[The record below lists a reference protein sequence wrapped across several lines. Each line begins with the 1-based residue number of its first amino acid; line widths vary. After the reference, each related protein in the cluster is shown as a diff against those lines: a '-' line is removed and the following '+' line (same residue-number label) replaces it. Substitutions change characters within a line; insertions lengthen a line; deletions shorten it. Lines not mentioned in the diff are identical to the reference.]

1 MKRTIIFALS
11 AALALSLTACGAVPK
26 ESAGGEEPAVIGGDS
41 ATWGPD
47 LNGEE
52 DVQLPNPFTEYDS
65 LEEAAEAAGFS
76 MTVPET
82 VDGCSERVF
91 RVLGAGGEDA
101 MLEVICRDGEAGERE
116 VRIRK
121 APGAEDIS
129 GDYNQYAQ
137 SETVDVG
144 GLEVTMRGDNGLVR
158 LAAWTADGCT
168 YSLAVYGGDG
178 ISSGDMAALAA
189 EVR

>member
-1 MKRTIIFALS
+1 MKRTTIFALS
-11 AALALSLTACGAVPK
+11 AALALSLTACGAAPK
-26 ESAGGEEPAVIGGDS
+26 ESAGGEEPAAPESADSIG
-41 ATWGPD
+41 T
-47 LNGEE
+47 
-52 DVQLPNPFTEYDS
+52 QLPNPFTEYDT
-65 LEEAAEAAGFS
+65 LEEAAETAGFS

-82 VDGCSERVF
+82 VDGCPERVF
-91 RVLGAGGEDA
+91 RVLGAGGGDA
-101 MLEVICRDGEAGERE
+101 MLEVICRDGEAAERE

-158 LAAWTADGCT
+158 LAAWTADGYT

>member
-1 MKRTIIFALS
+1 MKRTTIFALS

-52 DVQLPNPFTEYDS
+52 DVQLPNPFTEYGS

-101 MLEVICRDGEAGERE
+101 MLEVICRDGEAEERE

-144 GLEVTMRGDNGLVR
+144 GLEVTMRGDNGLVH
-158 LAAWTADGCT
+158 LAAWTADGYT